1 MKEGK
6 RQRQIAA
13 LIEQEMNAVFQKL
26 GLNMIEGGLVSISK
40 VQVTPDFLE
49 ARVFISFFQV
59 PNLQEALKK
68 IEAKQWEIKKEIA
81 QRLKHQ
87 LRRIPQIKYY
97 PDDTLEHVFQLEEL
111 FMKLNQAEQEPP
123 ADTHL
128 P

>member
-97 PDDTLEHVFQLEEL
+97 PDGTLEHVFQLEEL
-111 FMKLNQAEQEPP
+111 FMKLNQAEQHPP

>member
-49 ARVFISFFQV
+49 ARIFISFFQV
-59 PNLQEALKK
+59 PNLPEALKK
-68 IEAKQWEIKKEIA
+68 IEAKQWEIKKELA

-111 FMKLNQAEQEPP
+111 FMKLNQPEQQPP
-123 ADTHL
+123 TDTHL